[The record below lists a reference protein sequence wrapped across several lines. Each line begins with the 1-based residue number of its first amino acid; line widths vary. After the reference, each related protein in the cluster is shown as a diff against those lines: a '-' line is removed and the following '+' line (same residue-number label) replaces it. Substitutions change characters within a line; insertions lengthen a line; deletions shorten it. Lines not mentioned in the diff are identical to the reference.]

1 MLVAVST
8 FFACHVRYTDEEGQT
23 QYGLSAVRQLRADQ
37 KAWAG
42 PLDEAQLRRAIQA
55 NLDVRTS
62 PDAQSEDVVRQDMA
76 FHRQQAFEAIR
87 DLLNSAYSEDF
98 QAFDYFTADTLT
110 PEDAPDF
117 YANRV
122 RLLQQWLE
130 DNAFAFSQAE
140 QNYLV
145 QQYQALETPMYVDYT
160 TGWQQ
165 FYEFSPTVIIIL
177 CLFACFLVSGIFSQE
192 GQWKTDAIFFT
203 TFHGRGR
210 GVSAKV
216 GAGLL
221 LLTVLYWVPFLL
233 FGGITLAFLGADGAG
248 CPVQLY
254 AWKSLYNLTLGQGAL
269 LIALGGYLGTLFLGL
284 LSMWVSAKSGSTVLA
299 AVLPF
304 AVIFLPALMLGDI
317 NTLLSNIL
325 GLLPDKLLQI
335 NRDLAYFDLYQLGD
349 SVMGAIPILLVL
361 YTVLTLLFIPLLYK
375 TYQHKQLK

>member
-1 MLVAVST
+1 M
-8 FFACHVRYTDEEGQT
+8 EN
-23 QYGLSAVRQLRADQ
+23 
-37 KAWAG
+37 
-42 PLDEAQLRRAIQA
+42 RR
-55 NLDVRTS
+55 
-62 PDAQSEDVVRQDMA
+62 
-76 FHRQQAFEAIR
+76 H
-87 DLLNSAYSEDF
+87 LLHH
-98 QAFDYFTADTLT
+98 
-110 PEDAPDF
+110 
-117 YANRV
+117 
-122 RLLQQWLE
+122 
-130 DNAFAFSQAE
+130 
-140 QNYLV
+140 
-145 QQYQALETPMYVDYT
+145 
-160 TGWQQ
+160 
-165 FYEFSPTVIIIL
+165 
-177 CLFACFLVSGIFSQE
+177 
-192 GQWKTDAIFFT
+192 
-203 TFHGRGR
+203 FHGRGR

-216 GAGLL
+216 GAGSSPAHRAL
-221 LLTVLYWVPFLL
+221 
-233 FGGITLAFLGADGAG
+233 LGALPPLRGNHPG
-248 CPVQLY
+248 LPGGRRGGLPVQLY

>member
-1 MLVAVST
+1 MNSVNSLPAPAARRPFCFWQCWWPCPP

-233 FGGITLAFLGADGAG
+233 FGESPWPSWGADRAG

-254 AWKSLYNLTLGQGAL
+254 AWKSLYNLTLGQGGSSHCPGWISRHPVSGPAVHVGLRQERLHGAGRRAAL
-269 LIALGGYLGTLFLGL
+269 RSDLPARPDAGGYQHLTQQHFG
-284 LSMWVSAKSGSTVLA
+284 VA
-299 AVLPF
+299 A
-304 AVIFLPALMLGDI
+304 
-317 NTLLSNIL
+317 
-325 GLLPDKLLQI
+325 
-335 NRDLAYFDLYQLGD
+335 R
-349 SVMGAIPILLVL
+349 
-361 YTVLTLLFIPLLYK
+361 
-375 TYQHKQLK
+375 